1 MSKNET
7 LNQRKII
14 HFSFQD
20 DSAEMDDDDTEND
33 IFGGLS
39 SISRHPS
46 FKTSLSDRMN
56 FVRGPQI
63 NIENLHLDLSTKH
76 ILMVKFLVQPSC
88 DL

>member
-1 MSKNET
+1 
-7 LNQRKII
+7 
-14 HFSFQD
+14 
-20 DSAEMDDDDTEND
+20 MDDKDTEND

-76 ILMVKFLVQPSC
+76 ILMVKFIAQSSF
-88 DL
+88 DLG